1 MIANYHTHSTFC
13 DGKCTPEEMVQA
25 AMAKGM
31 SAIGFSSHG
40 YTEFDLRYCMK
51 DTAGYCREIR
61 RLQEAYK
68 GKIQVYLGIE
78 EDAWQPANRAD
89 FDYIIGSCH
98 YYCVD
103 GTYYP
108 IDSNYDYFKKCLE
121 LFSYDPVA
129 MAHAYYE
136 PFCRY
141 IRTRKP
147 DIVGHYDLITKFDE
161 YADHLFLNNPAYDA
175 VAERYMTE
183 AAQSGC
189 LFEINTGAI
198 GRNLRT
204 TLYPYENL
212 LQILRKNGNGVVLA
226 SDSHTPET
234 LDFGF
239 TEARAYLKDQGF
251 DCVYALWDGKFVKD
265 YL

>member
-31 SAIGFSSHG
+31 SAIGFSGHG

-78 EDAWQPANRAD
+78 EDAWHPANRAD

-103 GTYYP
+103 GKYYP
-108 IDSNYDYFKKCLE
+108 IDSNYDYFKKCLVSRFRNPSGKV
-121 LFSYDPVA
+121 LLV
-129 MAHAYYE
+129 
-136 PFCRY
+136 
-141 IRTRKP
+141 
-147 DIVGHYDLITKFDE
+147 DIEARPLAGLNG
-161 YADHLFLNNPAYDA
+161 FLCYPP
-175 VAERYMTE
+175 
-183 AAQSGC
+183 
-189 LFEINTGAI
+189 TGA
-198 GRNLRT
+198 GS
-204 TLYPYENL
+204 P
-212 LQILRKNGNGVVLA
+212 
-226 SDSHTPET
+226 
-234 LDFGF
+234 
-239 TEARAYLKDQGF
+239 ARAMNGGSNSSVWGVADWHNGGTNILWLDGHVSFMREDALYTQGKKAF
-251 DCVYALWDGKFVKD
+251 QRDDGD
-265 YL
+265 